1 MSVANEVF
9 TQEAN
14 VMKFKSINDDIKD
27 DVIKKDN
34 KKEEKNLN
42 EVHMVE
48 NGVRK
53 HQEKGQK

>member
-1 MSVANEVF
+1 
-9 TQEAN
+9 
-14 VMKFKSINDDIKD
+14 MKFKSINDDIKD

>member
-1 MSVANEVF
+1 MTTLRMMSLR
-9 TQEAN
+9 
-14 VMKFKSINDDIKD
+14 KD
-27 DVIKKDN
+27 